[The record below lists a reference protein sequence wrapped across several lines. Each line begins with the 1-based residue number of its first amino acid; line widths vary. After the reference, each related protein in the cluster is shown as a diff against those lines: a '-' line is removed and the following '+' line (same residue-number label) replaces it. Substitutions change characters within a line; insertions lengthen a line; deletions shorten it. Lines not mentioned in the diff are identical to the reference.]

1 MIPKSG
7 GKVTICGK
15 DLDEDLEGI
24 RGNLGVCTQKDVLY
38 DLLSVSEHLRFLCE
52 LKGIPDYEIE
62 ANVDYIIEKCNLVD
76 EKNKYSKNLSGG
88 NKRKLSLA
96 MALVGGSKIVFLDE
110 PSSGLDPNSRRLI
123 WDILEKVREEKRTI
137 ILTTHH
143 LEEAEHLAQ
152 RIGIMAKGKLLTV
165 GTNEFIKTQFGVG
178 YHLNITSR
186 GGEES
191 REIEEKREKLVRLV

>member
-1 MIPKSG
+1 
-7 GKVTICGK
+7 
-15 DLDEDLEGI
+15 
-24 RGNLGVCTQKDVLY
+24 
-38 DLLSVSEHLRFLCE
+38 
-52 LKGIPDYEIE
+52 
-62 ANVDYIIEKCNLVD
+62 
-76 EKNKYSKNLSGG
+76 
-88 NKRKLSLA
+88 

-110 PSSGLDPNSRRLI
+110 PSSGLDPGSRKMI